1 MEVSSKVSSETNENL
16 QYCATETA
24 SARAILNNDN
34 LPITQGEIIIEEIT
48 RNHKLLHRHILKQNT
63 ISIGRDYQNDII
75 LTDPHICPQHLSL
88 SYAENNWHINDNNS
102 VNGTVLENNQCKK
115 QSTHQQVI
123 NDGDVIILGKSQ
135 LRILFSDHQ
144 VANTV
149 AFSPF
154 ESLIDLIR
162 HPVAVFISIALFIL
176 IAGNISYLNQPTET
190 NISQLFV
197 SAFSMSLLFALWP
210 AGVALMSHLTKHDP
224 RILAQLGISFIFFIL
239 LWLASLLEEIIAFNS
254 ASNSILGLIVALV
267 PIGLAFSLLWL
278 NSYIGFH
285 VSAKRRVIVALCIT
299 TLLFGGTYLLQ
310 YSKKPEFNPHP
321 QYNATIMAPRYLI
334 APTNDVASF
343 LEHSNSLFEQTTRSA
358 QKE

>member
-1 MEVSSKVSSETNENL
+1 MEVSSKVNSGTNENL
-16 QYCATETA
+16 QYCATEA
-24 SARAILNNDN
+24 ESARAIPNNDN
-34 LPITQGEIIIEEIT
+34 LPIAQGEIIIEEIT
-48 RNHKLLHRHILKQNT
+48 RNHKLLHRHKLKQNT

-102 VNGTVLENNQCKK
+102 VNGTVIENNQCKT
-115 QSTHQQVI
+115 QNGHPQVI
-123 NDGDVIILGKSQ
+123 NDGDIIILGKSQ
-135 LRILFSDHQ
+135 LRIFFSDHQ

-162 HPVAVFISIALFIL
+162 HPVAVFISIALFML

-239 LWLASLLEEIIAFNS
+239 LWLADLLEEIIAFNS
-254 ASNSILGLIVALV
+254 ASNSILGLIVAIV

-285 VSAKRRVIVALCIT
+285 VSAKRRVIVAFCIT

-343 LEHSNSLFEQTTRSA
+343 LEHSNRLFEQATRSA

>member
-1 MEVSSKVSSETNENL
+1 MEVEIDIMKDAKVGIIETEP
-16 QYCATETA
+16 TIPV
-24 SARAILNNDN
+24 SNDD
-34 LPITQGEIIIEEIT
+34 LPIEQGEIIIEEIT
-48 RNHKLLHRHILKQNT
+48 RNHKLLHRHRLKQNNIT
-63 ISIGRDYQNDII
+63 IGRDYKNDII

-88 SYAENNWHINDNNS
+88 NYSQGAWCIHDNNS
-102 VNGTVLENNQCKK
+102 VNGTTLENSECKK
-115 QSTHQQVI
+115 QDGHKQVI

-135 LRILFSDHQ
+135 LRILFKNHSIAD
-144 VANTV
+144 TI

-162 HPVAVFISIALFIL
+162 HPVAVFTSIALFIL

-210 AGVALMSHLTKHDP
+210 AGVALVSHLTKHDP
-224 RILAQLGISFIFFIL
+224 RILAQLGISFTFFIL
-239 LWLASLLEEIIAFNS
+239 LWLSDLLEEIIAFNS
-254 ASNSILGLIVALV
+254 ASNSVLGLIITLV
-267 PIGLAFSLLWL
+267 PIGLAFSLFWL

-285 VSAKRRVIVALCIT
+285 VSAKRRIIVALSIT

-321 QYNATIMAPRYLI
+321 QYNATIMAPSYLI
-334 APTNDVASF
+334 AQSNSVASF
-343 LEHSNSLFEQTTRSA
+343 LEQSNALFEQANKAA
-358 QKE
+358 QQE